1 MRCLR
6 MTVRNRIKEL
16 VDGMSKTRYQFWKE
30 TKLAQN
36 TAYRLYDDPDYIPG
50 PTVMDKIC
58 KTYLGVQPGDF
69 IVYIPDDELPA
80 TVTGS
85 DSPKELEQRKEP
97 DVHDYPRETKR
108 TRSFITIVSG
118 VPESA

>member
-1 MRCLR
+1 
-6 MTVRNRIKEL
+6 MTVRNQIKEL

-30 TKLAQN
+30 TRLAQN

-50 PTVMDKIC
+50 PTVMNKIC

-69 IVYIPDDELPA
+69 IVYIPDDVPP

-85 DSPKELEQRKEP
+85 DSPKELEQRKP
-97 DVHDYPRETKR
+97 DLKAGASRPPNPLFSV
-108 TRSFITIVSG
+108 I
-118 VPESA
+118 